1 MPSPDPDLHGNVPD
15 KSDVALLLIDVLN
28 DLEFDGGDAIL
39 EHAIPMANALRTLK
53 RRARQAGVPVVYV
66 NDNFGK
72 WRSDFRQQLDHC
84 LNDDVRGR
92 PVVERLV
99 PDEEDYFVLKP
110 KHSGF
115 YHTTLPLLLEYLEV
129 SKLIVTGIATDN
141 CVLYTAAD
149 AYMSDLE
156 VYVPPDCCAAEHTRR
171 HEAALEQM
179 KKTLKADTT
188 PSPELDLGILSGVAR
203 RGVEQS
209 LR

>member
-1 MPSPDPDLHGNVPD
+1 
-15 KSDVALLLIDVLN
+15 
-28 DLEFDGGDAIL
+28 
-39 EHAIPMANALRTLK
+39 
-53 RRARQAGVPVVYV
+53 
-66 NDNFGK
+66 
-72 WRSDFRQQLDHC
+72 
-84 LNDDVRGR
+84 
-92 PVVERLV
+92 
-99 PDEEDYFVLKP
+99 VLKP

-129 SKLIVTGIATDN
+129 RKLIVTGIATDN

-156 VYVPPDCCAAEHTRR
+156 VYVPADCCAAEDGRR

-179 KKTLKADTT
+179 RNTLKADTT
-188 PSPELDLGILSGVAR
+188 PSSELKIETLAGVAR